1 MTDKEIIESYKPL
14 VSFIA
19 EIYGENCEVLLHN
32 LEDLN
37 HSIVAIENNHITNRE
52 INGTITDFA
61 FKIVK
66 EPDEYKDVKY
76 ITNYKGKTKD
86 GTKTLRSSTFF
97 IRNEKEELIG
107 MLCTNVDVTSLKNA
121 RNTLDSL
128 LFLDDKEC
136 KEDEFVEE
144 FNADIEN
151 FVELKLKK
159 ALDKY
164 QIKPSRMTPDEKK
177 QVVKKLYENE
187 VFLIKGSI
195 KEIAKKLNVSSQ
207 TIYRYLNEIKNE

>member
-1 MTDKEIIESYKPL
+1 MTVEDFPEARKPAYKLTIDLGPEIGVKQSSAQL
-14 VSFIA
+14 VGA
-19 EIYGENCEVLLHN
+19 H
-32 LEDLN
+32 
-37 HSIVAIENNHITNRE
+37 T
-52 INGTITDFA
+52 
-61 FKIVK
+61 
-66 EPDEYKDVKY
+66 
-76 ITNYKGKTKD
+76 
-86 GTKTLRSSTFF
+86 
-97 IRNEKEELIG
+97 KEELIG